1 MRILVSGGLGNQMFI
16 YALYYSLK
24 REGSKVQL
32 DTSLYNYAKMH
43 NGYELSDIFETDI
56 PYMTSNILY
65 LSWLRFVLRTGLFLK
80 KDKFKYDEN
89 IADSDALYLWGY
101 WQCDKYFEKY
111 REELLKIFKFKNIS
125 SPNQEIAHRMQD
137 KNSVSLHIR
146 RGDYM
151 NLSMY
156 QGICTEEYYA
166 KAVEYTKQNVSSP
179 HFYIFSN
186 DIAWSKKFAESLNID
201 YTIVGHNT
209 GADCYQDM
217 YLMSQCKHNIIANS
231 SFSWWGAYLNANQN
245 KLVIAPKG
253 WDNTDSE
260 SYNKVRVPQSF
271 IRL

>member
-43 NGYELSDIFETDI
+43 NGYELSNLFETDI

-65 LSWLRFVLRTGLFLK
+65 LSWLRFLIKTGLFLE
-80 KDKFKYDEN
+80 KDKFKYDDN
-89 IADSDALYLWGY
+89 VGSSDALYLWGY
-101 WQCDKYFEKY
+101 WQCDKYFGKY

-125 SPNQEIAHRMQD
+125 SPNLDIVHRMLNE
-137 KNSVSLHIR
+137 NSVSLHIR

-156 QGICTEEYYA
+156 QGICTEEYYT
-166 KAVEYTKQNVSSP
+166 KAVEFIKQNVTSP

-186 DIAWSKKFAESLNID
+186 DIVWSKTFAESLNID
-201 YTIVGHNT
+201 YTIVDHNT
-209 GADCYQDM
+209 GTNSYQDM

-231 SFSWWGAYLNANQN
+231 SFSWWGAYLNVNRN
-245 KLVIAPKG
+245 KLVVAPKG

-260 SYNKVRVPQSF
+260 SYNKVRVPQSY

>member
-16 YALYYSLK
+16 YALYYAMK
-24 REGSKVQL
+24 REGRKVQL
-32 DTSLYNYAKMH
+32 DASLYNFVQMH
-43 NGYELSDIFETDI
+43 NGYEISDLFETDK
-56 PYMTSNILY
+56 PYMTSNALY
-65 LSWLRFVLRTGLFLK
+65 INWLRFLLKTGLFLTT
-80 KDKFKYDEN
+80 DKLEYDDR
-89 IADSDALYLWGY
+89 IFSTSSIYLRGY

-111 REELLKIFKFKNIS
+111 RTELLEIFKFKIIS

-137 KNSVSLHIR
+137 ENSVSLHIR

-151 NLSMY
+151 DLSMY

-166 KAVEYTKQNVSSP
+166 KAVEYIKQSVASP

-201 YTIVGHNT
+201 YTIIDHNS
-209 GADCYQDM
+209 GADSYQDM

-260 SYNKVRVPQSF
+260 SYNIVRVPQSW